1 VKTTVEI
8 PDALLTEVKR
18 YASANGL
25 TFRQVLETSLRQK
38 LEQERSAKGKPFR
51 LRKASFKGKGPVA
64 GEDWTTFRKVLY
76 GE

>member
-8 PDALLTEVKR
+8 PDALFNDVKR
-18 YASANGL
+18 YASANSL

-38 LEQERSAKGKPFR
+38 LNRNVAPKEGRSGCGKRSSRERSR
-51 LRKASFKGKGPVA
+51 A
-64 GEDWTTFRKVLY
+64 GEDWAIFRKMLY

>member
-1 VKTTVEI
+1 VI
-8 PDALLTEVKR
+8 
-18 YASANGL
+18 
-25 TFRQVLETSLRQK
+25 ETSLRQK

-64 GEDWTTFRKVLY
+64 GEDWATFRKVLY

>member
-1 VKTTVEI
+1 MKTTVEI
-8 PDALLTEVKR
+8 PDALFTEVKR
-18 YASANGL
+18 YAAANGL

-38 LEQERSAKGKPFR
+38 LEQEGGAKGKPFR

-64 GEDWTTFRKVLY
+64 GEDWAIFRKMQY